1 MTMKLTPEK
10 LNELR
15 SVIEL
20 ELTIKLDTMLDET
33 MDNEFRDLVIDDLG
47 YSEIDFTE
55 DEIDEIREMWD
66 EGLLGIDDLYDKII
80 EGITNSIMKKF
91 ENS

>member
-15 SVIEL
+15 SVIEQ

>member
-47 YSEIDFTE
+47 YLEIDFTE
-55 DEIDEIREMWD
+55 DEIDEIREMWN

>member
-1 MTMKLTPEK
+1 MKLTPEK

-15 SVIEL
+15 SVIEQ

-66 EGLLGIDDLYDKII
+66 EGLFGVNDLYNKII

-91 ENS
+91 EK